1 MADLQKAAK
10 VLEEEGFGVHVFSTA
25 AEAAAWL
32 DGEIDG
38 KTVGFGGSVTLR
50 DMGLYEKLSSHNTV
64 YWHWEQGPDARAAAM
79 QADVYVTS
87 VNALAESGEMI
98 NIDGTGNRVASTLY
112 GHEIVYYVIGRNKL
126 ADDYDSAVWRARNIA
141 APKNAQRL
149 GMKTPCAVKGDR
161 CYNCKSP
168 DRICRGMVTM
178 WRPMTCMPAEVVLID
193 EDLGM

>member
-1 MADLQKAAK
+1 MADLQKTAK
-10 VLEEEGFGVHVFSTA
+10 VLEEAGFGVHLFSTA

-32 DGEIDG
+32 DARIDG
-38 KTVGFGGSVTLR
+38 RTVGFGGSVTLKEL
-50 DMGLYEKLSSHNTV
+50 GLFEMLSSHNSV
-64 YWHWEQGPDARAAAM
+64 YWHWEQGNDARKAAM

-87 VNALAESGEMI
+87 VNALAQTGEMV

-112 GHEIVYYVIGRNKL
+112 GHETVYYVIGRNKL
-126 ADDYDSAVWRARNIA
+126 TDDYDSAVWRARNIA

-168 DRICRGMVTM
+168 DRVCRGMVTM
-178 WRPMTCMPAEVVLID
+178 WRPMVGMAAEVLLID
-193 EDLGM
+193 QDLGM